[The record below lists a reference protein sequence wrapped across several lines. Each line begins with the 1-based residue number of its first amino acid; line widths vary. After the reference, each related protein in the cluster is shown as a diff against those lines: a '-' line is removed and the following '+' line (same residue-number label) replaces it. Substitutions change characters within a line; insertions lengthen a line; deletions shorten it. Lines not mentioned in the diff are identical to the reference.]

1 MYLSRKLLTREKSVL
16 EFDNFCILWPV
27 IVVCFDDLSSTAQ
40 CVFVEQVKFCTS
52 SGADAVLNNFHW
64 VLDQRE
70 KAEKHHRERV
80 YHQWIVIGARR
91 WEDSLEKQ
99 GECFVSQKKEPSANF
114 DLIGLWVP
122 ARPAKCTSHQS
133 LQQYNTHL
141 LVYWHLPTTYLPT

>member
-1 MYLSRKLLTREKSVL
+1 MSFLGWKLLS
-16 EFDNFCILWPV
+16 NI
-27 IVVCFDDLSSTAQ
+27 Q
-40 CVFVEQVKFCTS
+40 QVKFCTS
-52 SGADAVLNNFHW
+52 SGADAVSFLCNNFHW

-91 WEDSLEKQ
+91 WEGSLEKQ
-99 GECFVSQKKEPSANF
+99 GECFVSEKKEPSANF

-141 LVYWHLPTTYLPT
+141 LVYWHLPTTYLPTLTTERMTDLLIRKLSPDWPTCAQCPQ